1 MQNTVLAG
9 ALHHVVRMIAD
20 NANIRVKFGSYGTAQ
35 TDNKTVYLPH
45 LPPDDDKAKA
55 YAFGYVMH
63 ESGHLEDTD
72 REAWPKT
79 EPLATITNCLED
91 VRCDTRRIKRFP
103 GAARTLSMLTNQMVQ
118 DGLFSPPSGNEPP
131 LVLLQGYLLY
141 RLYADVMGHDS
152 VDEYGTRAEALLSE
166 AISPNAVVRIGALMY
181 EIERC
186 TSTIE
191 VVQLAQTILGA
202 LQDEKDQAEKTE
214 QPEQS
219 DSSGQQGEQGEQQ
232 PQSSNG
238 SEQQQGGD
246 SGQGENQNPSQ
257 SQRQGQDQGQSQ
269 GQSPESGKDQSG
281 SGSGRA
287 TQEQADNLA
296 SLLSGA
302 GADEAKDK
310 GEQIASM
317 LEQISGSSP
326 GSVGFPESERL
337 LHGPGDNSLIVGHVK
352 TATNALRRRIE
363 RMMESVARTT
373 MTTSRTGNHL
383 DMKKL
388 YRLQSGDTRVF
399 NKRVDGIALNTAVH
413 LLIDRSGS
421 MSGSIGMAL
430 DATLA
435 LHLSMDG
442 IKGVT
447 SSVAA
452 FPHSIPGHGGD
463 NVLLIADFGES
474 PKRTAGRYGAIGVTG
489 STPLSE
495 AMMWCAHRLWSR
507 REERK
512 ILFVAT
518 DGGPDD
524 LESAKAVIRSMQSK
538 GIEVI
543 GLGINYDT
551 SHLIKESKTISDI
564 REMPNAVFEMLGSK
578 LKLRLAA

>member
-1 MQNTVLAG
+1 MQNSALAG

-20 NANIRVKFGSYGTAQ
+20 NAGIRVKIGNYETAA
-35 TDNKTVYLPH
+35 TDNKTVYLPN
-45 LPPDDDKAKA
+45 LPPDDDKAKV

-63 ESGHLEDTD
+63 ESGHIEDTD
-72 REAWPKT
+72 PDAWPKT
-79 EPLATITNCLED
+79 EPLATITNYLED

-103 GAARTLSMLTNQMVQ
+103 GAARTLSMLTNEMVK
-118 DGLFSPPSGNEPP
+118 DGLFSPPSSSASP
-131 LVLLQGYLLY
+131 LSLLQAYLCY
-141 RLYADVMGHDS
+141 RLYADVLGHDS
-152 VDEYGTRAEALLSE
+152 VDEYGTQAEALLAE
-166 AISPNAVVRIGALMY
+166 AISPNAVARIGALMY

-202 LQDEKDQAEKTE
+202 LQDEKDKAEEAK
-214 QPEQS
+214 QP
-219 DSSGQQGEQGEQQ
+219 DASGQQGGQGGQQ
-232 PQSSNG
+232 PQPGNDSS
-238 SEQQQGGD
+238 QQQGGD
-246 SGQGENQNPSQ
+246 SGQGH
-257 SQRQGQDQGQSQ
+257 DQSQ
-269 GQSPESGKDQSG
+269 GQSPENGHGQSG
-281 SGSGRA
+281 LGQGQA

-302 GADEAKDK
+302 GAGDVKDK
-310 GEQIASM
+310 GEQISSM
-317 LEQISGSSP
+317 LGQISGSSTS
-326 GSVGFPESERL
+326 SVGFPESERL
-337 LHGPGDNSLIVGHVK
+337 MHGPGDNRLILGHVK
-352 TATNALRRRIE
+352 ATSNALRKRIE
-363 RMMESVARTT
+363 RMMESNARTT
-373 MTTSRTGNHL
+373 ITTSRTGNHI
-383 DMKKL
+383 DTKKI

-399 NKRVDGIALNTAVH
+399 DKRVDGVALNTAVH

-421 MSGSIGMAL
+421 MSGRIGMAL

-442 IKGVT
+442 IKGVS

-452 FPHSIPGHGGD
+452 FPHHIPNQGSD

-489 STPLSE
+489 STPMSE

-524 LESAKAVIRSMQSK
+524 LESAKAVIKSMQSK

-551 SHLIKESKTISDI
+551 SHLIMESKMISDI
-564 REMPNAVFEMLGSK
+564 REMPAAVFEMLGSK

>member
-1 MQNTVLAG
+1 MQNTALAG

-20 NANIRVKFGSYGTAQ
+20 NAGIQVKIGNYETEA
-35 TDNKTVYLPH
+35 TDNKTVYLPN
-45 LPPDDDKAKA
+45 LPPDDDKAKV

-63 ESGHLEDTD
+63 ESGHIEDTD
-72 REAWPKT
+72 PDAWPTT
-79 EPLATITNCLED
+79 EPLATITNYLED

-103 GAARTLSMLTNQMVQ
+103 GAARTLSMLTNEMVK
-118 DGLFSPPSGNEPP
+118 DGLFSPPSSDTPP
-131 LVLLQGYLLY
+131 LVLVQSYLCY
-141 RLYADVMGHDS
+141 RLYADLLGHDS
-152 VDEYGTRAEALLSE
+152 VDEYGTRAEALLAE
-166 AISPNAVVRIGALMY
+166 AISPNAVARIGALMY

-202 LQDEKDQAEKTE
+202 LQDEKDKADKP
-214 QPEQS
+214 QPP
-219 DSSGQQGEQGEQQ
+219 DASGQQGGQGGQQ
-232 PQSSNG
+232 PQPGNDSS
-238 SEQQQGGD
+238 QQHGGD
-246 SGQGENQNPSQ
+246 SGQSQ
-257 SQRQGQDQGQSQ
+257 SQDQSQ
-269 GQSPESGKDQSG
+269 GQSPKSGQDQSG
-281 SGSGRA
+281 SGSGQA
-287 TQEQADNLA
+287 TQEQAGNLA

-302 GADEAKDK
+302 GAGDVKDK
-310 GEQIASM
+310 GEQISGM
-317 LEQISGSSP
+317 LRQISGSSP
-326 GSVGFPESERL
+326 SSVGFPESERL
-337 LHGPGDNSLIVGHVK
+337 LHGPGDNGLIIGQVK
-352 TATNALRRRIE
+352 ATSNALRKRIE
-363 RMMESVARTT
+363 RMMESNARST
-373 MTTSRTGNHL
+373 MTTSRTGNHI
-383 DMKKL
+383 DTKKI

-399 NKRVDGIALNTAVH
+399 DKRVDGVALNTAVH

-421 MSGSIGMAL
+421 MSSRIGMAL

-442 IKGVT
+442 IKGVS

-452 FPHSIPGHGGD
+452 FPHRIPNQGSD

-489 STPLSE
+489 TTPMSE

-524 LESAKAVIRSMQSK
+524 LESAKAVIKSMQSK

-551 SHLIKESKTISDI
+551 SHLIKESKMISDI
-564 REMPNAVFEMLGSK
+564 REMPAAVFEMLGSK

>member
-1 MQNTVLAG
+1 MQNSALAG

-20 NANIRVKFGSYGTAQ
+20 NAAIQVKFGNIDTAA

-45 LPPDDDKAKA
+45 LPPDDDKAKV

-63 ESGHLEDTD
+63 ESGHIEDTD
-72 REAWPKT
+72 PDAWPKT

-103 GAARTLSMLTNQMVQ
+103 GAARTLSMLTDEMVK

-131 LVLLQGYLLY
+131 LVMLQSYLLY
-141 RLYADVMGHDS
+141 RLYADILGHDS
-152 VDEYGTRAEALLSE
+152 VDEYGTRAESLLAE
-166 AISPNAVVRIGALMY
+166 AISPNAVARIGALMY

-186 TSTIE
+186 TSTLE
-191 VVQLAQTILGA
+191 TAQLAQTIIGA
-202 LQDEKDQAEKTE
+202 LQDEQKKAEEANQT
-214 QPEQS
+214 
-219 DSSGQQGEQGEQQ
+219 DASGQQGEQGGQQ
-232 PQSSNG
+232 PQTGDDAS
-238 SEQQQGGD
+238 QQGGD
-246 SGQGENQNPSQ
+246 SGQGQNQN
-257 SQRQGQDQGQSQ
+257 QGSDGSQDQG
-269 GQSPESGKDQSG
+269 G
-281 SGSGRA
+281 SGSGQA
-287 TQEQADNLA
+287 TQEQADNLD

-302 GADEAKDK
+302 GAGDVQDK
-310 GEQIASM
+310 GDKIAGM
-317 LEQISGSSP
+317 LGQISSSSP
-326 GSVGFPESERL
+326 SSVGFPESERL
-337 LHGPGDNSLIVGHVK
+337 MHGPGDNSLIIGHVK
-352 TATNALRRRIE
+352 TTSNALRKRIE

-399 NKRVDGIALNTAVH
+399 NKRVDGSALNTAVH

-442 IKGVT
+442 IKGVS

-452 FPHSIPGHGGD
+452 FPHAIPNQGSD

-518 DGGPDD
+518 DGSPDD
-524 LESAKAVIRSMQSK
+524 LESAKAVIKSMQSK

-551 SHLIKESKTISDI
+551 SHLIRESKMISDI
-564 REMPNAVFEMLGSK
+564 REMPAAVFEMLGNK